1 MSRLFYKNIEDELI
15 DLGFQIV
22 DSNLEKPWGA
32 YFCIDENQVQEFSDK
47 FFNSIHLDSLKI
59 ENKLSP
65 KILIVKPNSRLS
77 WQYHNRR
84 AEIWQVYKGQVG
96 VVQGDTDIEN
106 ELINYMPGDQ
116 IKLRQGER
124 HRLVGLADYGV
135 VAEIWQHTDEIP
147 SNEDDI
153 IRVQDD
159 FNR

>member
-1 MSRLFYKNIEDELI
+1 MSKTFYKNIEDELTN
-15 DLGFQIV
+15 LGFQIV

-32 YFCIDENQVQEFSDK
+32 YFCIDENQAQVFSDK
-47 FFNSIHLDSLKI
+47 FFDGIDIDSLKI

-65 KILIVKPNSRLS
+65 KILIVKPNMRLS

-96 VVQGDTDIEN
+96 VVQSDTDIEN
-106 ELINYMPGDQ
+106 ELKNYMPGDQ

-159 FNR
+159 YGR